1 MRDEPTDASRVHPHN
16 AGKWTVSVHE
26 TIPGNKAR
34 SIAMLKKI
42 AALLVLA
49 GFTALVTG
57 CNTVEGFGQ
66 DVKAS
71 GRAIEKSADQAK
83 PR

>member
-1 MRDEPTDASRVHPHN
+1 
-16 AGKWTVSVHE
+16 
-26 TIPGNKAR
+26 
-34 SIAMLKKI
+34 MLMKL

-49 GFTALVTG
+49 GFAALVTG

-66 DVKAS
+66 DVSAS
-71 GRAIEKSADQAK
+71 GHAISKTADQAK

>member
-1 MRDEPTDASRVHPHN
+1 
-16 AGKWTVSVHE
+16 
-26 TIPGNKAR
+26 
-34 SIAMLKKI
+34 MLRKL
-42 AALLVLA
+42 AALLVLV
-49 GFTALVTG
+49 GFGALVTG

-71 GRAIEKSADQAK
+71 GRAIEKTADEAK